1 MMRHKR
7 IVSCLALAS
16 SLHAFPALGI
26 TLEEATYTAIENS
39 PTVRQALAE
48 YREGIENTEISRRGG
63 LYPSIDVAAGLG
75 HETTYDYQDSGDDVG
90 LTRRE
95 LSLSLTQPIFDGFM
109 SKYDAQRLS
118 EETEANRWG
127 ALIAVENTA
136 LDVAEAYA
144 NVLRFRELVD
154 LANINQQ
161 THERIYEQIK
171 LKSNSGVG
179 RQSDLSQITAR
190 LAKANA
196 NRLSA
201 INNLQDAESTYK
213 NVVGEMPPEDM
224 IYPVPDRDLIPTS
237 LDEAIADAM
246 RSNPAIEAARWD
258 VKATESFLN
267 ATDSNKYPE
276 VNFLLERT
284 FNNNID
290 GDRGPSEDL
299 TAMFR
304 VTYNIYNGDNDK
316 RRKEVAV
323 QQNVQASEIQRNT
336 ARETELSVRLAWSAY
351 EASLGSKDYLRE
363 YVIATKESQVAYDRQ
378 FRLGRR
384 TLLDVLDS
392 ENELFTARQ
401 DYVNAD
407 YDELFSEFRLFNA
420 KGELMRAFRI
430 YRPPVLG
437 FADAFEDD
445 EMPRRGASA
454 IDELKQAETQIESPV
469 ETSEEPQQSATSTTP
484 AQTPSPSESDNTTS
498 EEDSLFLDATEEGRT
513 W

>member
-1 MMRHKR
+1 MMRRKQL
-7 IVSCLALAS
+7 VSSLVLAS
-16 SLHAFPALGI
+16 SLAAFPALGI
-26 TLEEATYTAIENS
+26 TLEEATYIAIENS
-39 PTVRQALAE
+39 PEVRQALAS
-48 YREGIENTEISRRGG
+48 YREGIENTEITRRGG
-63 LYPSIDVAAGLG
+63 LYPSIDLSAGLG
-75 HETTYDYQDSGDDVG
+75 HETTYDYQDSGEDVG

-109 SKYDAQRLS
+109 SKFDTQRLT
-118 EETEANRWG
+118 EETEASRWG

-144 NVLRFRELVD
+144 NVLRHRELVD

-161 THERIYEQIK
+161 THERIYDQIK
-171 LKSNSGVG
+171 LKSDAGVG

-213 NVVGEMPPEDM
+213 KVVGELPPEEM
-224 IYPVPDRDLIPTS
+224 IYPVPDRDLIPS
-237 LDEAIADAM
+237 SMEEAVADAM
-246 RSNPAIEAARWD
+246 KYNPAIEAARWD
-258 VKATESFLN
+258 VKATESFIS

-290 GDRGPSEDL
+290 GDEGPSEDL

-304 VTYNIYNGDNDK
+304 MTYNLYGGNTDK

-351 EASLGSKDYLRE
+351 EASLGSKEYLRE
-363 YVIATKESQVAYDRQ
+363 YVIATKESQIAYDKQ

-437 FADAFEDD
+437 FADAFEED
-445 EMPRRGASA
+445 ETPPRGASA
-454 IDELKQAETQIESPV
+454 IDELKQAETQIQAPA
-469 ETSEEPQQSATSTTP
+469 TTEPQSAP
-484 AQTPSPSESDNTTS
+484 AQSPATDTTS
-498 EEDSLFLDATEEGRT
+498 DEDSLFLDATEEGRS